1 MATKTLEN
9 VTVSDAYLALMAD
22 RGVEYLFANAGTDF
36 APMIEALAKA
46 QALGLPHPKPVTCPH
61 ENTAQHMA
69 IGYYLATGR
78 PQLTM
83 HHVNVGT
90 ANAMNGLL
98 NAARGQVP
106 ILFTA
111 GRTPINEDTLKGHRT
126 LDIHWTQ
133 EMYDQAAMVR
143 ESVKW
148 DYELRN
154 AEQLETIVDRMLT
167 VAMSDPKGP
176 VYLSLPREVL
186 SLELDKFTYTSPSR
200 MRPAAPSAP
209 SPAAL
214 DEAASILARAQHPVI
229 ITNWGGRNPGVMPAL
244 TALAERY
251 AIPVVEYR
259 NRYIAMPTHHPMMAG
274 GNPDA
279 FVKAADAILVLD
291 TAVPWQ
297 PSKVRPSA
305 DCKVIHMAPDPLYTY
320 VPVRGFPADLSL
332 ACASD
337 LGLTHAAR
345 CDGRAREVECR
356 AHRKAARRMRDA
368 SRETGRELGEE
379 ARAGKDA
386 SPIAPAWISHCINQ
400 VRTKDAIIVKESGL
414 QTQYLDVDRPCMV
427 LNPGAASG
435 LGHGMGV
442 ALGLKLA
449 NRDTLVIGTEGDG
462 AYMYNVPV
470 SAHYVSA
477 EQQLPV
483 LWVVFNNQR
492 WQAVRNATRGL
503 NPDGYAASTERAPLT
518 YFTVE
523 QHYDKLVEVSG
534 GYGERVTEARQV
546 LPALERAMKAVLV
559 EKRQALLNVVCD
571 VDTNAGGD

>member
-22 RGVEYLFANAGTDF
+22 RGVDHLFANAGTDF
-36 APMIEALAKA
+36 APIIEALAKA

-69 IGYYLATGR
+69 IGYYLVTGR

-83 HHVNVGT
+83 FHVNVGT
-90 ANAMNGLL
+90 ANAINGLL

-133 EMYDQAAMVR
+133 EMFDQAAMTR
-143 ESVKW
+143 EAVKW

-154 AEQLETIVDRMLT
+154 AEQLETIVDRMIS
-167 VAMSDPKGP
+167 VSMSDPKGP

-186 SLELDKFTYTSPSR
+186 SRELAKFTYTSPSR
-200 MRPAAPSAP
+200 VRPAAPSAP
-209 SPAAL
+209 SPEAL
-214 DEAASILARAQHPVI
+214 DEAASILAKAQHPVI
-229 ITNWGGRNPGVMPAL
+229 ISNWAGRSSGVMPAL

-259 NRYIAMPTHHPMMAG
+259 NRYIAIPTHHPMMAG

-297 PSKVRPSA
+297 PSKVRPAA

-320 VPVRGFPADLSL
+320 VPVRGFPADISL

-337 LGLTHAAR
+337 LGLRMLNDAMAEPAKSNAAR
-345 CDGRAREVECR
+345 IAKRRDECAAHHARLEENWARKLAAGR
-356 AHRKAARRMRDA
+356 
-368 SRETGRELGEE
+368 S
-379 ARAGKDA
+379 A
-386 SPIAPAWISHCINQ
+386 SPIAPAWISHCINE
-400 VRTKDAIIVKESGL
+400 VRTKDAIIVKESPL

-427 LNPGAASG
+427 MNPGAASG

-442 ALGLKLA
+442 ALGVKLA
-449 NRDTLVIGTEGDG
+449 RRDTLVIGTEGDG

-470 SAHYVSA
+470 SAHYVAA

-483 LWVVFNNQR
+483 LWIIFNNQR
-492 WQAVRNATRGL
+492 WQAVRGATLGL
-503 NPDGYAASTERAPLT
+503 NPEGYAATSERAPLT
-518 YFTVE
+518 YFSVE
-523 QHYDKLVEVSG
+523 QHYEKLVEVSG
-534 GYGERVTEARQV
+534 GYGERVTEPGQM
-546 LPALERAMKAVLV
+546 LPALERAMKAVMV

>member
-1 MATKTLEN
+1 
-9 VTVSDAYLALMAD
+9 
-22 RGVEYLFANAGTDF
+22 
-36 APMIEALAKA
+36 
-46 QALGLPHPKPVTCPH
+46 
-61 ENTAQHMA
+61 
-69 IGYYLATGR
+69 
-78 PQLTM
+78 
-83 HHVNVGT
+83 
-90 ANAMNGLL
+90 
-98 NAARGQVP
+98 
-106 ILFTA
+106 
-111 GRTPINEDTLKGHRT
+111 
-126 LDIHWTQ
+126 
-133 EMYDQAAMVR
+133 MYDQAAMVR

-154 AEQLETIVDRMLT
+154 GEQLETIVDRMLT

-186 SLELDKFTYTSPSR
+186 SLKLDKFTYNSPSR
-200 MRPAAPSAP
+200 HAPGRPFGAFARCARRGR
-209 SPAAL
+209 L
-214 DEAASILARAQHPVI
+214 DSRPGAASVI

-244 TALAERY
+244 TALADRY

-337 LGLTHAAR
+337 LGLAHAAR
-345 CDGRAREVECR
+345 RDGRAREVECAR
-356 AHRKAARRMRDA
+356 IAKRRDECAAHHAK
-368 SRETGRELGEE
+368 TGRELGEE
-379 ARAGKDA
+379 ARTAKDA

-503 NPDGYAASTERAPLT
+503 NPDGYAAATERAPLT

-523 QHYDKLVEVSG
+523 QHYNKLVEVSG
-534 GYGERVTEARQV
+534 GYGERVTEARQM

-571 VDTNAGGD
+571 VDTSAGGD

>member
-1 MATKTLEN
+1 

-22 RGVEYLFANAGTDF
+22 RGIEYLFANAGTDF
-36 APMIEALAKA
+36 APMIEALARA
-46 QALGLPHPKPVTCPH
+46 QALGLPHPRPVTCPH

-98 NAARGQVP
+98 NASRGQVP

-111 GRTPINEDTLKGHRT
+111 GRTPINEDTLTGHRT

-186 SLELDKFTYTSPSR
+186 ARRIEKFTYSSPSR

-244 TALAERY
+244 TALADRY

-274 GNPDA
+274 GNPDP

-297 PSKVRPSA
+297 PSRVRPSA
-305 DCKVIHMAPDPLYTY
+305 ECKVIHMAPDPLYTY

-337 LGLTHAAR
+337 LGLTMLHDAMAEHAKSNAAR
-345 CDGRAREVECR
+345 IAKRRDECA
-356 AHRKAARRMRDA
+356 AHHAKLEENWAKKLAA
-368 SRETGRELGEE
+368 GEN
-379 ARAGKDA
+379 A
-386 SPIAPAWISHCINQ
+386 SPIAPAWISHCINK

-470 SAHYVSA
+470 SAHYVAA

-483 LWVVFNNQR
+483 LWVIFNNQR

-503 NPDGYAASTERAPLT
+503 NPEGYAASTERAPLT

-571 VDTNAGGD
+571 VDASGSGD

>member
-1 MATKTLEN
+1 
-9 VTVSDAYLALMAD
+9 
-22 RGVEYLFANAGTDF
+22 
-36 APMIEALAKA
+36 MIEALARA
-46 QALGLPHPKPVTCPH
+46 QALGLPHPRPVTCPH

-98 NAARGQVP
+98 NASRGQVP

-111 GRTPINEDTLKGHRT
+111 GRTPINEDTLTGHRT

-186 SLELDKFTYTSPSR
+186 ARRIEKFTYSSPSR

-244 TALAERY
+244 TALADRY

-274 GNPDA
+274 GNPDP

-297 PSKVRPSA
+297 PSRVRPSA
-305 DCKVIHMAPDPLYTY
+305 ECKVIHMAPDPLYTY

-337 LGLTHAAR
+337 LGLTMLHDAMAEHAKSNAAR
-345 CDGRAREVECR
+345 IAKRRDECA
-356 AHRKAARRMRDA
+356 AHHAKLEENWAKKLAA
-368 SRETGRELGEE
+368 GEN
-379 ARAGKDA
+379 A
-386 SPIAPAWISHCINQ
+386 SPIAPAWISHCINK

-470 SAHYVSA
+470 SAHYVAA

-483 LWVVFNNQR
+483 LWVIFNNQR

-503 NPDGYAASTERAPLT
+503 NPEGYAASTERAPLT

-571 VDTNAGGD
+571 VDASGSGD

>member
-1 MATKTLEN
+1 MVTKTLEH
-9 VTVSDAYLALMAD
+9 VTVADAYLALMAD
-22 RGVEYLFANAGTDF
+22 RGIDYLFGSAGTDF
-36 APMIEALAKA
+36 APIIEALAKA
-46 QALGLPHPKPVTCPH
+46 QALGLPHPRPVTCPH

-69 IGYYLATGR
+69 IGYYLATAR
-78 PQLTM
+78 PALTM

-90 ANAMNGLL
+90 ANALNGLL

-106 ILFTA
+106 MLFTA

-133 EMYDQAAMVR
+133 EMFDQAAMTR

-154 AEQLETIVDRMLT
+154 AEQLETIVDRMISISL
-167 VAMSDPKGP
+167 SDPKGP

-186 SLELDKFTYTSPSR
+186 SRELEKFTYTSPGR
-200 MRPAAPSAP
+200 MRPAAPCAP

-214 DEAASILARAQHPVI
+214 EEAASILARAQHPVI
-229 ITNWGGRNPGVMPAL
+229 ISNWAGRNPEVMPAL

-259 NRYIAMPTHHPMMAG
+259 NRYIAIPTHHPMMAG
-274 GNPDA
+274 GNPDP

-297 PSKVRPSA
+297 PSKVRPPA

-332 ACASD
+332 ACATD
-337 LGLTHAAR
+337 IGLRLLNEAMAEPAKSNAAR
-345 CDGRAREVECR
+345 IGKRRDECAAHHARLEENW
-356 AHRKAARRMRDA
+356 AKKLAA
-368 SRETGRELGEE
+368 S
-379 ARAGKDA
+379 KDA

-400 VRTKDAIIVKESGL
+400 VRTGDAIVVKESPL

-427 LNPGAASG
+427 LNAGAASG

-442 ALGLKLA
+442 ALGVKLA
-449 NRDTLVIGTEGDG
+449 KPDTLVIGTEGDG

-470 SAHYVSA
+470 SAHYVAA
-477 EQQLPV
+477 EQQLPI
-483 LWVVFNNQR
+483 LWIVFNNQR
-492 WQAVRNATRGL
+492 WQAVRGATLGL
-503 NPDGYAASTERAPLT
+503 NPDGYAASSERAPLT
-518 YFTVE
+518 YFSVE

-534 GYGERVTEARQV
+534 GYGERVTESRQV

-559 EKRQALLNVVCD
+559 NRRQALVNVVCD

>member
-1 MATKTLEN
+1 MATRTLEN
-9 VTVSDAYLALMAD
+9 VTVADAYLALMAD
-22 RGVEYLFANAGTDF
+22 RGVDYLFGSAGTDF
-36 APMIEALAKA
+36 APIIEALAKA

-78 PQLTM
+78 PALTM

-90 ANAMNGLL
+90 ANALNGLL

-106 ILFTA
+106 MLFTA
-111 GRTPINEDTLKGHRT
+111 GRTPLNEDTLKGHRT

-133 EMYDQAAMVR
+133 EMYDQAAMTR

-167 VAMSDPKGP
+167 IALSDPKGP

-186 SLELDKFTYTSPSR
+186 SRELDKFAYTSPSR

-209 SPAAL
+209 APAAL

-229 ITNWGGRNPGVMPAL
+229 ISNWAGRNPEVMPAL

-259 NRYIAMPTHHPMMAG
+259 NRYIAIPTHHPMMAG
-274 GNPDA
+274 GNPDP

-297 PSKVRPSA
+297 PSKVRPA
-305 DCKVIHMAPDPLYTY
+305 EDCKVIHMAPDPLYTY

-337 LGLTHAAR
+337 IGLRLLHDAMVEPAKSNAGRIAKRREECAAHHARLEENWAR
-345 CDGRAREVECR
+345 KLEAGR
-356 AHRKAARRMRDA
+356 
-368 SRETGRELGEE
+368 T
-379 ARAGKDA
+379 A
-386 SPIAPAWISHCINQ
+386 SPIAPAWISHCINK
-400 VRTKDAIIVKESGL
+400 VRTRDAVIVKESPL

-442 ALGLKLA
+442 ALGTKIA
-449 NRDTLVIGTEGDG
+449 KPDTLVIGTEGDG

-470 SAHYVSA
+470 SAHYVAA
-477 EQQLPV
+477 EQQLPI
-483 LWVVFNNQR
+483 LWIVFNNQR
-492 WQAVRNATRGL
+492 WQAVRGATLGL
-503 NPDGYAASTERAPLT
+503 NPDGYAANTERAPLT
-518 YFTVE
+518 YFSVE
-523 QHYDKLVEVSG
+523 QHYEKLVEVSG
-534 GYGERVTEARQV
+534 GYGERVTESSQ
-546 LPALERAMKAVLV
+546 LMPALERALKAVTV
-559 EKRQALLNVVCD
+559 NKRQALLNVVCD

>member
-1 MATKTLEN
+1 
-9 VTVSDAYLALMAD
+9 
-22 RGVEYLFANAGTDF
+22 
-36 APMIEALAKA
+36 
-46 QALGLPHPKPVTCPH
+46 
-61 ENTAQHMA
+61 
-69 IGYYLATGR
+69 
-78 PQLTM
+78 
-83 HHVNVGT
+83 
-90 ANAMNGLL
+90 
-98 NAARGQVP
+98 
-106 ILFTA
+106 
-111 GRTPINEDTLKGHRT
+111 
-126 LDIHWTQ
+126 
-133 EMYDQAAMVR
+133 MYDQAAMVR

-154 AEQLETIVDRMLT
+154 GEQLETIVDRMLA

-186 SLELDKFTYTSPSR
+186 SLRLEKFTYNSPSR

-214 DEAASILARAQHPVI
+214 EEAASILARAQNPVI

-244 TALAERY
+244 TALADRY

-274 GNPDA
+274 GNPDP

-337 LGLTHAAR
+337 LGLAMLHDAMAEPAKSNAAR
-345 CDGRAREVECR
+345 IAKRRDEC
-356 AHRKAARRMRDA
+356 ATHHAK
-368 SRETGRELGEE
+368 LEE
-379 ARAGKDA
+379 NWAKKLAAGKDA
-386 SPIAPAWISHCINQ
+386 SPIAPAWLSHCINQ
-400 VRTKDAIIVKESGL
+400 VRTRDAIVVKESGL
-414 QTQYLDVDRPCMV
+414 QTQYLDVDRPCLV

-503 NPDGYAASTERAPLT
+503 NPEGYAAATERAPLT

-546 LPALERAMKAVLV
+546 LPALERAMKAVLI

-571 VDTNAGGD
+571 VDTSTGGD